1 MCYSEKTRR
10 KPYRIVIMK
19 VLNNYETFNEN
30 DENER
35 EDKRMFFFMIIE
47 TEEDKR
53 KFMTLYEE
61 YEHFMLWAAREIV
74 EDTYTAEDIT
84 HDVFEKIADKIQ
96 CVGEPISARTKRYLY
111 VLTRNKAID
120 HLRKERRRSYIES
133 VPLDDIEVGEEQE
146 IPSLRELND
155 ETIIMEALHR
165 LPDDY
170 KNLFLLKY
178 VECVDNKEIAKMLN
192 MKEGTVRQ
200 RLARGKVLL
209 RKELEK
215 VRKEKEE

>member
-1 MCYSEKTRR
+1 
-10 KPYRIVIMK
+10 
-19 VLNNYETFNEN
+19 
-30 DENER
+30 
-35 EDKRMFFFMIIE
+35 MFFLLMIE
-47 TEEDKR
+47 TEEDRR
-53 KFMTLYEE
+53 KFITLYQE

-74 EDTYTAEDIT
+74 EDNYTAEDIA
-84 HDVFEKIADKIQ
+84 HDVFEKIADKMQ
-96 CVGEPISARTKRYLY
+96 CVEQPISERTKRYLY
-111 VLTRNKAID
+111 VMTKNKAID

-133 VPLDDIEVGEEQE
+133 MALEDVKLGKEQE
-146 IPSLRELND
+146 MPSLRELND

-165 LPDDY
+165 LPHEY
-170 KNLFLLKY
+170 EILFLLKY
-178 VECVDNKEIAKMLN
+178 VECVDNKEIAKMLE

>member
-1 MCYSEKTRR
+1 
-10 KPYRIVIMK
+10 
-19 VLNNYETFNEN
+19 
-30 DENER
+30 
-35 EDKRMFFFMIIE
+35 MFFFLIIE

-53 KFMTLYEE
+53 KFMDLYEE

-74 EDTYTAEDIT
+74 EDNYTAEDIV
-84 HDVFEKIADKIQ
+84 HDVFEKVADNMEGI
-96 CVGEPISARTKRYLY
+96 EELISAKIKRYLY

-120 HLRKERRRSYIES
+120 HLRKEHRRSYIES
-133 VPLDDIEVGEEQE
+133 MSLDEVEIGEEQE
-146 IPSLRELND
+146 MPSLRELND

-178 VECVDNKEIAKMLN
+178 VECVDNKEIAKMFG

-200 RLARGKVLL
+200 KLARGKVLL

-215 VRKEKEE
+215 VRKEKEEA